1 MASFQESVRIF
12 VDKAKANQ
20 DQVVRAVGLK
30 LLARIVQRSPV
41 GNPDLWESN
50 QDAVAYR
57 NAVDDHNDML
67 RRDADNIAGNGRLKR
82 GLRVTDTMDNR
93 TGNNYTG
100 GRFRGNWQVTFDA
113 PAEGEVDRIDK
124 SGNQTIAEG
133 TAIIM
138 DFKVGQQHAIYYT
151 NNVPYAIR
159 LEFGH
164 SKQAPN
170 GMVRVT
176 AQEFQMFVQQAAR
189 ELNE

>member
-1 MASFQESVRIF
+1 MESFSESVKIF
-12 VDKAKANQ
+12 VDRAKANQ

-30 LLARIVQRSPV
+30 ILARIVQRSPV

-57 NAVDDHNDML
+57 KAVDDHNDAL
-67 RRDADNIAGNGRLKR
+67 RRDADNLAGNNRLKR

-93 TGNNYTG
+93 TGKGYTG
-100 GRFRGNWQVTFDA
+100 GRFRGNWQVTFDE
-113 PAEGEVDRIDK
+113 PAVGEVDSIDAA
-124 SGNQTIAEG
+124 GNQTIATG
-133 TAIIM
+133 TAIISQ
-138 DFKVGQQHAIYYT
+138 FKVGMNHAIYFT

-164 SKQAPN
+164 SKQAPH
-170 GMVRVT
+170 GIVRVT
-176 AQEFQMFVQQAAR
+176 AQEFQMFVKQAAR